1 MRRTVRIAAGAE
13 HLLGCQP
20 MGVRIE
26 RTDLPGIGVRND
38 ILTEAGRRISVITY
52 RNGERDIAI
61 FDVDDP
67 DACEDS
73 IALTD
78 DEATSIGELLGA
90 SVTLSRLTGLGEN
103 ATGLYTEEITL
114 PASSGFVSR
123 PMGDMKARTL
133 TGSSIVAIARD
144 GQVIPSPG
152 PETRLESGDT
162 IVAVGTR
169 KGLDALVDIIDRG
182 PR

>member
-1 MRRTVRIAAGAE
+1 MS
-13 HLLGCQP
+13 
-20 MGVRIE
+20 VRIE
-26 RTDLPGIGVRND
+26 RVDLPGIGIRND
-38 ILTEAGRRISVITY
+38 LLTDGGRRISVITY
-52 RNGERDIAI
+52 RSGERDIAI
-61 FDVDDP
+61 FDVDDQ

-78 DEATSIGELLGA
+78 DEATMIGELLGA
-90 SVTLSRLTGLGEN
+90 SVTLSKLTGLGD
-103 ATGLYTEEITL
+103 AAPGLFTEEIAL
-114 PASSGFVSR
+114 PAGSGFVGR
-123 PMGDMKARTL
+123 PMGDTKARTL
-133 TGSSIVAIARD
+133 TGSSIVAIARG

-152 PETRLESGDT
+152 PETVLESGDT

>member
-1 MRRTVRIAAGAE
+1 
-13 HLLGCQP
+13 

-26 RTDLPGIGVRND
+26 RVDLPGIGVRND
-38 ILTEAGRRISVITY
+38 ILTESGRRLAVITY
-52 RNGERDIAI
+52 RSGERDIAL
-61 FDVDDP
+61 FDIDDP
-67 DACEDS
+67 DACTDS

-78 DEATSIGELLGA
+78 DEATAIGELLGA
-90 SVTLSRLTGLGEN
+90 SVTLSKLTGLGAN
-103 ATGLYTEEITL
+103 AAGLYTEEIAI
-114 PASSGFVSR
+114 PAGSAFVGH
-123 PMGDMKARTL
+123 PMGDTKARTL

-152 PETRLESGDT
+152 PETVLHSGDT

-169 KGLDALVDIIDRG
+169 KGLDALVGIIDRG

>member
-1 MRRTVRIAAGAE
+1 
-13 HLLGCQP
+13 

-26 RTDLPGIGVRND
+26 RVDLPGIGVRND
-38 ILTEAGRRISVITY
+38 ILTEGRRRISVITY
-52 RNGERDIAI
+52 RSGERDIAL
-61 FDVDDP
+61 FDTDDP
-67 DACEDS
+67 DRCVES

-78 DEATSIGELLGA
+78 DEATTIGEILGA
-90 SVTLSRLTGLGEN
+90 SVTLSKITGLGDN
-103 ATGLYTEEITL
+103 ALGLYTEEISL
-114 PASSGFVSR
+114 PLDSGFIGH
-123 PMGDMKARTL
+123 PMGDTRARTL

-152 PETRLESGDT
+152 PETILNGGD
-162 IVAVGTR
+162 IVVAVGTR